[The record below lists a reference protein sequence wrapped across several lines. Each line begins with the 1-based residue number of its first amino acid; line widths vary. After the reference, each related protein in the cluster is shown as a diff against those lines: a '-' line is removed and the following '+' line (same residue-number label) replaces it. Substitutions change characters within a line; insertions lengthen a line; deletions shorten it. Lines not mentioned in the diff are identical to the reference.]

1 MVALKKHTERKYNEQ
16 PNIIVGI
23 HNYCDRWC
31 ERCPFT
37 QRCTVFLA
45 ESALSDAEKNP
56 NHEAFWDNLRT
67 LFKDAILNLRQFA
80 QTRGIDLRQQF
91 SDTPS
96 VNVSFERLE
105 KAAYQYSQM
114 CDKWFR
120 LNRYVLVAQKVSAD
134 EREQTQHLL
143 ALTGAVEV
151 INWYRFFIAAKIH
164 RALNGLSLIEKND
177 LFVDE
182 VQNDAN
188 GSAKIAILGIER
200 CIASWEV
207 IRSAF
212 PEKTDELL
220 DILVLLTRLRN
231 SLKNIFP
238 KVADFIRPGFDEING
253 VKATVM
259 NG

>member
-1 MVALKKHTERKYNEQ
+1 MVALKKHTEKTTITR

-45 ESALSDAEKNP
+45 ESALSEQEKNP
-56 NHEAFWDNLRT
+56 NHEAFWDNLRA
-67 LFKDAILNLRQFA
+67 LFRDALINLRQFA
-80 QTRGIDLRQQF
+80 QTRGIDLRQQLD
-91 SDTPS
+91 DTPS
-96 VNVSFERLE
+96 VNADFERLE
-105 KAAYQYSQM
+105 KAALQYSQM

-120 LNRYVLVAQKVSAD
+120 LNRYVLIEQPISGD
-134 EREQTQHLL
+134 EREQTRHLL
-143 ALTGAVEV
+143 ALTDAVEV
-151 INWYRFFIAAKIH
+151 ITWYRFFICAKIH
-164 RALNGLSLIEKND
+164 RALTTLTLIEKND
-177 LFVDE
+177 LFVDA

-200 CIASWEV
+200 SIASWEV
-207 IRSAF
+207 IRAAF

-238 KVADFIRPGFDEING
+238 KVAAFIRPGFDEING
-253 VKATVM
+253 LKATVM
-259 NG
+259 NS